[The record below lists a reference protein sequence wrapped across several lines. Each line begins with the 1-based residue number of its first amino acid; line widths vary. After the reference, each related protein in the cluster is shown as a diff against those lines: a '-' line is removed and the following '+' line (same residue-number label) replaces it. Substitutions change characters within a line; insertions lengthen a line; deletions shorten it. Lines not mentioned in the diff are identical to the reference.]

1 MKKKKKEDKA
11 QKLDLLVEVSK
22 SIEEKIHLAVR
33 ELGLYIQMHK
43 ETEDCSWEDLE
54 DELGV
59 SESTLQRIAN
69 GEKQVYLFTFCM
81 LQNRLRKYGTQPF
94 KILFSE
100 ENDSEPAYCCDP
112 KCPFISIFNR
122 NFKDTEPN
130 KESIPTAADDQPD
143 AQDEK

>member
-100 ENDSEPAYCCDP
+100 ENDNGPLEIVKPQVSFSLQGLFSS
-112 KCPFISIFNR
+112 KISLTMNNSRLKKFIKFYIEDSIN
-122 NFKDTEPN
+122 
-130 KESIPTAADDQPD
+130 
-143 AQDEK
+143 